1 MQILVAYDVATE
13 KEDGKRRLRKVA
25 QVCKDFGQ
33 RVQKSVFECLV
44 DQAQYEELVRKLVK
58 CIDQQE
64 DNLRI
69 YRLRE
74 PKEQFCQHFGVNPS
88 IKFDDPLL
96 I

>member
-1 MQILVAYDVATE
+1 MQILVTYDVATE
-13 KEDGKRRLRKVA
+13 KDDGKRRLCKVA
-25 QVCKDFGQ
+25 QVCKNFGQ

-58 CIDQQE
+58 CIDTQE